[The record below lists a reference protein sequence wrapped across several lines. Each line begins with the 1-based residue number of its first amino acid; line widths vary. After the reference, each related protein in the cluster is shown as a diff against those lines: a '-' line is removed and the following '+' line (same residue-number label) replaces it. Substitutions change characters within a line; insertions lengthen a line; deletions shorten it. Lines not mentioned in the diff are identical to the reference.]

1 MKKIL
6 SLLTILGLVCTLSA
20 QNVHESMIKFG
31 KEKISGYTLSIPSA
45 NSDLVYAALRERME
59 KNYNMKGSKEG
70 KFRAYLNQPF
80 APFGTANYDIYYNVT
95 ESGKKGAKTALL
107 SFIVCSGNMN
117 TITSENNPETATAIK
132 AFLNDLGTYIH
143 EYSLQQQA
151 NTLQEKLNKLNKD
164 QKALEKDK
172 AKAEKQIEK
181 LQKEISEIDKKH
193 QANAEEIRKI
203 ESDLNAVKNRMK

>member
-1 MKKIL
+1 MVVF
-6 SLLTILGLVCTLSA
+6 GLIFTMSA
-20 QNVHESMIKFG
+20 QNVHESPIKFG
-31 KEKISGYTLSIPSA
+31 KQKISGYELSIPSA
-45 NSDLVYAALRERME
+45 NSELVYAALRERME

-80 APFGTANYDIYYNVT
+80 APFGSANYDMYYNVT
-95 ESGKKGAKTALL
+95 ETGKKGAKTALL
-107 SFIVCSGNMN
+107 SFIVSSGNMN
-117 TITSENNPETATAIK
+117 AITSENNPETATAIK

-143 EYSLQQQA
+143 EFSLQQQA
-151 NTLQEKLNKLNKD
+151 NNLQEKLDKLNKD
-164 QKALEKDK
+164 QKSLEKDK